1 MHGIEWFLFSTIS
14 SNFQNVS
21 AELSFVVKRSA
32 ILKEW
37 KPIKH
42 QISNYRQR
50 HRKNTIAYTSTK
62 SDQSF
67 NPKLH
72 ASLSILF
79 FHSWNYLMIQLRYIE
94 SISLSGTWFLFFS
107 PYFFSSLFFSIS
119 WHVIRFE
126 NSEEEKGRERKRDLN
141 RNSWRQMR
149 GKFWIVNE

>member
-1 MHGIEWFLFSTIS
+1 MHGIKWFLFSTIS

-72 ASLSILF
+72 ASLSIPF

-94 SISLSGTWFLFFS
+94 SISLSGTWFLFF
-107 PYFFSSLFFSIS
+107 PLFFFFFIFFHFMACDSF
-119 WHVIRFE
+119 REFR
-126 NSEEEKGRERKRDLN
+126 GREREREKERFKSKFVTTDARKILN
-141 RNSWRQMR
+141 C
-149 GKFWIVNE
+149 

>member
-21 AELSFVVKRSA
+21 AELSFVVKRFA

-94 SISLSGTWFLFFS
+94 SISLSGTWFLFF
-107 PYFFSSLFFSIS
+107 PPIFFLLYFFPFHGMWFVSRIQ
-119 WHVIRFE
+119 
-126 NSEEEKGRERKRDLN
+126 RKRKGEREKERFKSKFVTTDARKILN
-141 RNSWRQMR
+141 C
-149 GKFWIVNE
+149 